1 MYRVKKFISSLLVLG
16 VLFSFTPGDSS
27 DASAKKNP
35 PTCSLKEFK
44 SIKTGMTVKK
54 VRSIIG
60 SKGKLVSSAS
70 AGEYKST
77 MYEFK
82 GNTSYSSV
90 LIQFN
95 NGKVFAKSQAGLK

>member
-1 MYRVKKFISSLLVLG
+1 MKKLLSSLLVLG
-16 VLFSFTPGDSS
+16 FLFSFTTS
-27 DASAKKNP
+27 DFSEAAAKKNH

-44 SIKTGMTVKK
+44 RIKTGMTIKK

-70 AGEYKST
+70 AGKYKSSI
-77 MYEFK
+77 YEFK
-82 GNTSYSSV
+82 GNTSFSSV

-95 NGKVFAKSQAGLK
+95 NGKVFSKSQAGLK